1 MPCVNYHPLVNSFLK
16 SETIC
21 ILFACV
27 LQQSWH
33 SLKKQVLFFIYY
45 DERTYQCVVSLVK
58 KSMFYFSVRKH
69 SSDERIHQF
78 VITFVSWLTQAS
90 TQVCVF
96 GCICNPLLSRGINF
110 HEADVSNMFTS
121 KSRFYEYFFQFI
133 HEYFYY
139 VTNYSTLVFIFSL
152 PPPSFDRHE
161 ENIPLSLLFFQTTT
175 TNEMS
180 PLNHTPLCRDFV
192 KVISTLNIA
201 SRYFWSSCY
210 SKNKILCMNLPV
222 CDKMVD
228 HKGENEFWWRPQMK
242 WFIRGE

>member
-121 KSRFYEYFFQFI
+121 KSRFNEYFFQFI

-152 PPPSFDRHE
+152 SLSPPLLWPTWRKHSTFSSFFSNYDNKWNVAIKSH
-161 ENIPLSLLFFQTTT
+161 TA
-175 TNEMS
+175 MS
-180 PLNHTPLCRDFV
+180 RLC
-192 KVISTLNIA
+192 
-201 SRYFWSSCY
+201 
-210 SKNKILCMNLPV
+210 
-222 CDKMVD
+222 
-228 HKGENEFWWRPQMK
+228 
-242 WFIRGE
+242 

>member
-1 MPCVNYHPLVNSFLK
+1 MNAF
-16 SETIC
+16 IR
-21 ILFACV
+21 V
-27 LQQSWH
+27 LQ
-33 SLKKQVLFFIYY
+33 
-45 DERTYQCVVSLVK
+45 
-58 KSMFYFSVRKH
+58 
-69 SSDERIHQF
+69 
-78 VITFVSWLTQAS
+78 TFVSWLTQAS

-133 HEYFYY
+133 HGYFLLCYELFDTSVY
-139 VTNYSTLVFIFSL
+139 I
-152 PPPSFDRHE
+152 PPPLTDMKKTFHF
-161 ENIPLSLLFFQTTT
+161 LFFFFQTAT

-201 SRYFWSSCY
+201 SRYFQYSCH

-228 HKGENEFWWRPQMK
+228 HKGENEF
-242 WFIRGE
+242 